1 MASVLTD
8 FTKKREFLVCMD
20 SDGCVMDT
28 VSIKH
33 TIVMCPELIRVFALD
48 DHADFVA
55 SAWEEINLRNI
66 TRGLSRFESVV
77 LVFDRLKNRGIEV
90 PGSEDIAAWVNT
102 SAELSTA
109 SLQHELLRTGSLA
122 LRKLQEWNN
131 ACNRR
136 IQALE
141 PTFEPFPGVEESLR
155 QLHAVA
161 DLAVV
166 SAANE
171 SAIASE
177 WKHSG
182 LARHADVI
190 FGQEVGSKAN
200 SIATMLACGYE
211 SRKVLM
217 VGDSMGDAQAA
228 AANGVAFVPILPGR
242 EADSWRR
249 LQEEALPKL
258 LHGTFSP
265 EYQAELLAALRSA
278 LHG

>member
-1 MASVLTD
+1 MANALTD
-8 FTKKREFLVCMD
+8 FTKKREFLICMD

-28 VSIKH
+28 VRIKH
-33 TIVMCPELIRVFALD
+33 STVMCPELIRVFALD
-48 DHADFVA
+48 DHADFITA
-55 SAWEEINLRNI
+55 AWDEINLHTI
-66 TRGLSRFESVV
+66 TRGISRFESVR
-77 LVFDRLKNRGIEV
+77 LVFDRLKNRGIEI
-90 PGSEDIAAWVNT
+90 PGSEDIAAWVDT
-102 SAELSTA
+102 ATELSTA
-109 SLQHELLRTGSLA
+109 SLQRELQKTGSLA

-161 DLAVV
+161 DVAVV

-177 WKHSG
+177 WKRYG

-190 FGQEVGSKAN
+190 FGQEVG
-200 SIATMLACGYE
+200 
-211 SRKVLM
+211 KVMM
-217 VGDSMGDAQAA
+217 VGDAMGDAQAA

-265 EYQAELLAALRSA
+265 AYQAELLAALRSA

>member
-1 MASVLTD
+1 MANVLAD
-8 FTKKREFLVCMD
+8 FTKKREFLVCLD

-28 VSIKH
+28 VRLKH
-33 TIVMCPELIRVFALD
+33 CNVFCPELIRSFGLEQYSD
-48 DHADFVA
+48 YITE
-55 SAWEEINLRNI
+55 AWEEINLHSI
-66 TRGLSRFESVV
+66 TRGISRFESVV
-77 LVFDRLKNRGIEV
+77 QIFDRLKNRGVEL
-90 PGSEDIAAWVNT
+90 PGSEDIADWVAN
-102 SAELSTA
+102 SSELSTA
-109 SLQHELLRTGSLA
+109 TLKAEVLRTGSPA
-122 LRKLQEWNN
+122 LRKLQQWNTI
-131 ACNRR
+131 CNRR
-136 IQALE
+136 IQTLE
-141 PTFEPFPGVEESLR
+141 PTFEPFPGVENSLR

-161 DLAVV
+161 DVAVV

-177 WKHSG
+177 WNRYG

-200 SIATMLACGYE
+200 SIAAMLACGYE
-211 SRKVLM
+211 SRKVMM
-217 VGDSMGDAQAA
+217 VGDAMGDAQAA

-242 EADSWRR
+242 EAESWRR

-258 LHGTFSP
+258 LHGTFRP

>member
-90 PGSEDIAAWVNT
+90 PGSEDISAWVNT

-109 SLQHELLRTGSLA
+109 SLQHELLRTGSLDDVKRA
-122 LRKLQEWNN
+122 L
-131 ACNRR
+131 
-136 IQALE
+136 
-141 PTFEPFPGVEESLR
+141 
-155 QLHAVA
+155 
-161 DLAVV
+161 
-166 SAANE
+166 
-171 SAIASE
+171 
-177 WKHSG
+177 
-182 LARHADVI
+182 
-190 FGQEVGSKAN
+190 
-200 SIATMLACGYE
+200 
-211 SRKVLM
+211 
-217 VGDSMGDAQAA
+217 AQAA
-228 AANGVAFVPILPGR
+228 PP
-242 EADSWRR
+242 
-249 LQEEALPKL
+249 ALPDDYLELQPELPRWRAL
-258 LHGTFSP
+258 L
-265 EYQAELLAALRSA
+265 EL
-278 LHG
+278 

>member
-102 SAELSTA
+102 SASRPWSRPLSLSPVWRKACA
-109 SLQHELLRTGSLA
+109 SCTPWLTWL
-122 LRKLQEWNN
+122 W
-131 ACNRR
+131 
-136 IQALE
+136 
-141 PTFEPFPGVEESLR
+141 
-155 QLHAVA
+155 
-161 DLAVV
+161 
-166 SAANE
+166 
-171 SAIASE
+171 
-177 WKHSG
+177 
-182 LARHADVI
+182 
-190 FGQEVGSKAN
+190 
-200 SIATMLACGYE
+200 
-211 SRKVLM
+211 
-217 VGDSMGDAQAA
+217 
-228 AANGVAFVPILPGR
+228 
-242 EADSWRR
+242 
-249 LQEEALPKL
+249 
-258 LHGTFSP
+258 
-265 EYQAELLAALRSA
+265 
-278 LHG
+278 

>member
-1 MASVLTD
+1 MANALTD

-20 SDGCVMDT
+20 SDGCVMNT
-28 VSIKH
+28 VRIKH
-33 TIVMCPELIRVFALD
+33 TTVMCPELIRVFALD
-48 DHADFVA
+48 EQADFITA
-55 SAWEEINLRNI
+55 AWDEINLHTI
-66 TRGLSRFESVV
+66 TRGISRFESVR
-77 LVFDRLKNRGIEV
+77 LVFDRLKNRGIEI
-90 PGSEDIAAWVNT
+90 PGSEDIAAWVDT
-102 SAELSTA
+102 ATELSTA
-109 SLQHELLRTGSLA
+109 SLQRELQKTGSLA

-161 DLAVV
+161 DVAVV

-177 WKHSG
+177 WKRYG

-200 SIATMLACGYE
+200 SIA
-211 SRKVLM
+211 
-217 VGDSMGDAQAA
+217 QAA
-228 AANGVAFVPILPGR
+228 AANGVAFAPILPGR

-265 EYQAELLAALRSA
+265 AYQAELLAALRSA

>member
-1 MASVLTD
+1 MANVLAD
-8 FTKKREFLVCMD
+8 FTKKREFLVCLD

-28 VSIKH
+28 VRLKH
-33 TIVMCPELIRVFALD
+33 CNVFCPELIRSFGLEQYND
-48 DHADFVA
+48 YITE
-55 SAWEEINLRNI
+55 AWEEINLHSI
-66 TRGLSRFESVV
+66 TRGISRFESVV
-77 LVFDRLKNRGIEV
+77 QIFERLKNRGVEL
-90 PGSEDIAAWVNT
+90 PGSEDIADWVAN
-102 SAELSTA
+102 SSELSTA
-109 SLQHELLRTGSLA
+109 TLKAEVLRTGSPA
-122 LRKLQEWNN
+122 LRKLQQWNTI
-131 ACNRR
+131 CNRR
-136 IQALE
+136 IQTLE
-141 PTFEPFPGVEESLR
+141 PTFEPFPGVENSLR

-161 DLAVV
+161 DVAVV

-177 WKHSG
+177 WNRYG

-200 SIATMLACGYE
+200 SIAAMLACGYE
-211 SRKVLM
+211 SRKVMM
-217 VGDSMGDAQAA
+217 VGDAMGDAQAA

-242 EADSWRR
+242 EAESWRR

-258 LHGTFSP
+258 LHGTFRP

>member
-90 PGSEDIAAWVNT
+90 PGSEDISAWVNT

-109 SLQHELLRTGSLA
+109 ATARTAAHRQPGPA
-122 LRKLQEWNN
+122 QT
-131 ACNRR
+131 A
-136 IQALE
+136 
-141 PTFEPFPGVEESLR
+141 GVEQCL
-155 QLHAVA
+155 QPPHPGLGA
-161 DLAVV
+161 DL
-166 SAANE
+166 
-171 SAIASE
+171 
-177 WKHSG
+177 
-182 LARHADVI
+182 
-190 FGQEVGSKAN
+190 
-200 SIATMLACGYE
+200 
-211 SRKVLM
+211 
-217 VGDSMGDAQAA
+217 
-228 AANGVAFVPILPGR
+228 
-242 EADSWRR
+242 
-249 LQEEALPKL
+249 
-258 LHGTFSP
+258 
-265 EYQAELLAALRSA
+265 
-278 LHG
+278 